1 MLPPRSNASLTAA
14 PTRERAFGLAL
25 FFAYRNLRFG
35 AVPANIQSPMKVE
48 EDLALS
54 APAVA
59 APVAGWL
66 KVEGLAVAT
75 LSAVLYARTGASW
88 WVFAALWLTPDLA
101 MLAYFAGARWG
112 AHGYNAVHSYL
123 LPVVLVLV
131 ALAGQQTAL
140 LPFALIWFN
149 HIGVDRLLGY
159 GLKYPDGFGFT
170 HLSRKRSVRRN

>member
-1 MLPPRSNASLTAA
+1 LC
-14 PTRERAFGLAL
+14 
-25 FFAYRNLRFG
+25 FG
-35 AVPANIQSPMKVE
+35 AVPADIEGAMKAE

-59 APVAGWL
+59 QPVVGWL
-66 KVEGLAVAT
+66 RLEGLAIAT

-88 WVFAALWLTPDLA
+88 WLFAALWLTPDLA

-123 LPVVLVLV
+123 LPAALVLV
-131 ALAGQQTAL
+131 ALVGQQTAL

-159 GLKYPDGFGFT
+159 GLKYPAGFGFT
-170 HLSRKRSVRRN
+170 HLSRKRRPVR